1 MNHVQSTP
9 DKSDTQW
16 TGKSVRLSEMSDL
29 SEIQNIM
36 KIRHD
41 MRSVSTRVIKM
52 WNYATIN
59 NITCCNQ

>member
-9 DKSDTQW
+9 DKSNTQW
-16 TGKSVRLSEMSDL
+16 TGKSVRLSEISDL

-36 KIRHD
+36 QIRHD
-41 MRSVSTRVIKM
+41 MRSVSTRVTKM

-59 NITCCNQ
+59 NITCCIQ